1 MTLRAAWALGAAALA
16 LGSAASAQSPQP
28 HLQLPVS
35 TRMTNDER
43 ALFGLLSATYG
54 LRLGTTINLAAGR
67 TVDTDPH
74 PETYWILPGALAVAV
89 PVGVLLI
96 ERRYPMRRGRG
107 LSTGSGA
114 LMGYLTA
121 ISISSLARG
130 ESSPSSVS
138 LTGWG
143 TFIGTSSGIALG
155 ALLGHLTDAMPADAL
170 FVATGGVGGALLGG
184 LLCGSMRCGADLG
197 AWSLVGELGLFTTAL
212 LVRSAVR
219 PTAPTMR
226 LVGAGALGLG
236 GLMGGGVL
244 LAHAVRD
251 GELTAD
257 GVQRSAVFALGGL
270 VVGAVTFFARGRSAE
285 AAARTTV
292 MPTAQVAG
300 QAMVLGVSVT
310 HP

>member
-16 LGSAASAQSPQP
+16 LGSAASAQSPQ
-28 HLQLPVS
+28 LQLPVS

-54 LRLGTTINLAAGR
+54 LRLGTSINLAAGR

-89 PVGVLLI
+89 PLGALLI
-96 ERRYPMRRGRG
+96 ERRFPMRRGRG

-114 LMGYLTA
+114 IMGYLAA
-121 ISISSLARG
+121 ISISSWVRG

-143 TFIGTSSGIALG
+143 TFIGTTSGIALG
-155 ALLGHLTDAMPADAL
+155 ALLGHLTDAVPADAL

-251 GELTAD
+251 GELTAE
-257 GVQRSAVFALGGL
+257 GVQRGAVFALGGL
-270 VVGAVTFFARGRSAE
+270 VVGAVTFFALGRSAE
-285 AAARTTV
+285 AAAARTTV

>member
-1 MTLRAAWALGAAALA
+1 MTLRAAWVLGAASLA
-16 LGSAASAQSPQP
+16 LGSAASAQSPATTAAA
-28 HLQLPVS
+28 PVS

-54 LRLGTTINLAAGR
+54 LRLGTSINLLAGR
-67 TVDTDPH
+67 NVETDPH
-74 PETYWILPGALAVAV
+74 PETYWILPGALALAV
-89 PVGVLLI
+89 PVGALLI
-96 ERRYPMRRGRG
+96 ERRFPLRRGRG
-107 LSTGSGA
+107 LATGSGA
-114 LMGYLTA
+114 LMGYLAA
-121 ISISSLARG
+121 ISISSWVRG
-130 ESSPSSVS
+130 EAFPSGPS

-143 TFIGTSSGIALG
+143 TFIGTTSGIALG
-155 ALLGHLTDAMPADAL
+155 ALLGHLTDAEPADAL

-184 LLCGSMRCGADLG
+184 LLCGSMRCGPDLG

-251 GELTAD
+251 GELSA
-257 GVQRSAVFALGGL
+257 GAVQRGAVFALGGL
-270 VVGAVTFFARGRSAE
+270 VVGAVTFFALGRSAE
-285 AAARTTV
+285 AARATTV

>member
-16 LGSAASAQSPQP
+16 LGSAAWAQSPQP
-28 HLQLPVS
+28 QPPVS
-35 TRMTNDER
+35 TRMANDER

-74 PETYWILPGALAVAV
+74 PETYWILPGALALSV
-89 PVGVLLI
+89 PVGALLI
-96 ERRYPMRRGRG
+96 ERRFPMRRGRG
-107 LSTGSGA
+107 LSAGSGA
-114 LMGYLTA
+114 IMGYLTA
-121 ISISSLARG
+121 IAVSSWVRG
-130 ESSPSSVS
+130 ESSPSSIS
-138 LTGWG
+138 LTGWA

-155 ALLGHLTDAMPADAL
+155 ALLGHLTDAVPADAL

-236 GLMGGGVL
+236 GLMGAGVL

-257 GVQRSAVFALGGL
+257 AVQRGAVFALGGL
-270 VVGAVTFFARGRSAE
+270 VVGAATFFALGRSAE

-292 MPTAQVAG
+292 TPTAQVAG
-300 QAMVLGVSVT
+300 QAMVLGVSIT